1 MLHSVVKKL
10 IFVFYLAGAMAISLR
25 AQLYTPPASERV
37 DINLDAGWKFIRQDA
52 AGAQAN
58 GFDDSTW
65 TNLSLPHTWNN
76 LDGEDGGGNY
86 YRGIGWYRSHY
97 TPDASY
103 AGREF
108 FLKFD
113 GAFSVADVWINGNY
127 LGEHQGGFAAFTF
140 DVTPYINVGA
150 DNVIAV
156 KVNNAFNASIPPL
169 NADFTFFGGL
179 YRDVHLLVTHP
190 VQVSPLDFGSP
201 GIYLKTTGV
210 SSSSANLQVTAVISN
225 ATALPQTVT
234 VRTAV
239 ADAATNI
246 VATLT
251 SLVTL
256 PAQSVSNVVASASIS
271 NPHLWN
277 GLSDPYLYQTF
288 TEVRSNSTVVD
299 LVNQP
304 LGFRSYYVDPTN
316 GFFLNGRHYDLH
328 GVNMHQDW
336 LDCGWALTNAQR
348 DTNFAFV
355 KEIGATFLRFS
366 HYENIDYNYQLAD
379 QSGICVWSEVPV
391 IDYIT
396 ESPAFYTNTLQ
407 QLREMIRQRY
417 NYPSVICWSV
427 YNEITL
433 QTGPVTT
440 NLINDEVQLVG
451 QEDQTRPSTAA
462 ANTSDNDPSTMYT
475 DLIAFNKY
483 YGWYS
488 SPLNGIGAWADNIH
502 ATYPNRCIGITE
514 YGAGGSIY
522 QHSENP
528 VFPSNTSTPN
538 HPEEWENIVHETNW
552 LAMSSRPFLWCKLLW
567 NEFDFA
573 ADGRNEGDTPGRND
587 KGLATYDRRVRKD
600 AFYFYKASWTTNPMV
615 YITGHTFTNRL
626 TNLITAKVYA
636 NCDSVELLLNG
647 ASRGSVT
654 SSNCIFTWPVA
665 LLAGTNTVQAIGT
678 KDASHVTDSL
688 IWIAPTSPPSA
699 FISNPSTPTVFLK
712 DTNAILQLAAG
723 TIDFEPNMPPAVAT
737 SWSLASGPGTVT
749 FGSAGNTNTTASFT
763 TNGVYRLTFQASKG
777 SLSSSASVTVVV
789 GNVPYGPTLKAR
801 FSFDDVGPGTT
812 TPSDTSNGGASAT
825 LKMMNTLGTPTDYHG
840 APNSGVASL
849 TMGNRALDFSSATI
863 QGTSGPIAATTNANL
878 GFGNVTN
885 FTATMW
891 FKQSAQLTNNIG
903 PRMFILGNS
912 TNTDCGTPNSI
923 GMKFQDA
930 ADLWF
935 FVNTV
940 QATAAFG
947 QSLSLS
953 NWLFVAMSYDG
964 TNISLYEGT
973 DQNPAA
979 LINVTPAAGQTV
991 PLGALASL
999 DIGNRKDAAR
1009 DFAGWI
1015 DDFRFYTSGGDAS
1028 FVESVRQ
1035 SASGPGGLTA
1045 VAGNNQVSLGW
1056 NALPGA
1062 TSYNIK
1068 RSTANGGPYTI
1079 ISPAGIVTGT
1089 GYADSTATNGATY
1102 YYVVSAATSI
1112 SSAGETANSP
1122 TEAKVIM
1129 PTPPPSPVAS
1139 YNNPM
1144 YVGMT
1149 LYLTASTV
1157 PGATYNWTGPG
1168 GFASTNQNPSIN
1180 KADQRASGTYSVTA
1194 AIGGLTSSPSLV
1206 SVTINPA
1213 LIFSIQM
1220 LSGSPVLNWPF
1231 GTLQSATNIL
1241 GQWFNVAGAISPYT
1255 PVPSDRQRFYRVQLQ

>member
-1 MLHSVVKKL
+1 MFHSVFKKL
-10 IFVFYLAGAMAISLR
+10 FLVLGLMCAMAVSLR
-25 AQLYTPPASERV
+25 AQSYTPPVSERA
-37 DINLDAGWKFIRQDA
+37 DISLDASWKFIRQDV
-52 AGAQAN
+52 AGAQTN

-76 LDGEDGGGNY
+76 LDGEDGGNNY

-97 TPDASY
+97 TPDVSY

-113 GAFSVADVWINGNY
+113 GAFSVADVWVNGNY
-127 LGEHQGGFAAFTF
+127 LGEHQGGFATFVF
-140 DVTPYINVGA
+140 DVTPYIHVGA

-190 VQVSPLDFGSP
+190 VQISPLDYGSP

-225 ATALPQTVT
+225 ATTLPQTVT
-234 VRTAV
+234 VRTLV
-239 ADAATNI
+239 TDAATNV

-251 SLVTL
+251 NLVTL
-256 PAQSVSNVVASASIS
+256 PPQSVSNVIASTSIAS
-271 NPHLWN
+271 PHLWN
-277 GLSDPYLYQTF
+277 GLSDPYMYQAF

-348 DTNFAFV
+348 DANFAV
-355 KEIGATFLRFS
+355 LKEIGATFLRFS
-366 HYENIDYNYQLAD
+366 HYENTDYNYQLAD
-379 QSGICVWSEVPV
+379 QNGVCVWSEVPV

-417 NYPSVICWSV
+417 NHPSVICWSV

-433 QTGPVTT
+433 QAGPVTT

-451 QEDQTRPSTAA
+451 QEDQTRPSAAA
-462 ANTSDNDPSTMYT
+462 ANTSDNDPSTVPP

-502 ATYPNRCIGITE
+502 AAYPNRCIGITE
-514 YGAGGSIY
+514 YGAGGSAY

-552 LAMSSRPFLWCKLLW
+552 LAMASRPFLWCKLLW

-587 KGLATYDRRVRKD
+587 KGLVTYDRQVRKD
-600 AFYFYKASWTTNPMV
+600 AFYFYKANWTTNPMV

-636 NCDSVELLLNG
+636 NCDSVELFVNG
-647 ASRGSVT
+647 TSQGSVT
-654 SSNCIFTWPVA
+654 SSNCIFTWPAV
-665 LLAGTNTVQAIGT
+665 LFAGTNVVQAIGV
-678 KDASHVTDSL
+678 KGASNVTDSL
-688 IWIAPTSPPSA
+688 TWIAPTSPPAVFVTSPA
-699 FISNPSTPTVFLK
+699 TPTIFLK
-712 DTNAILQLAAG
+712 DTNAVLQLAASA
-723 TIDFEPNMPPAVAT
+723 IDFEPGMPPAVT
-737 SWSLASGPGTVT
+737 IGWSLASGSGTVT
-749 FGSAGNTNTTASFT
+749 FGNAGATNTIANFS
-763 TNGVYRLTFQASKG
+763 TNGVYHLTFQALKG
-777 SLSSSASVTVVV
+777 GLSSSISVTVVV
-789 GNVPYGPTLKAR
+789 GNVPYGPALKAR
-801 FSFDDVGPGTT
+801 FSFDDAGPGTT
-812 TPSDTSNGGASAT
+812 TSSDTSSGGASAA
-825 LKMMNTLGTPTDYHG
+825 LKMMNNTGTPTDYHG
-840 APNSGVASL
+840 APNSGVAGL
-849 TMGNRALDFSSATI
+849 TTGSRALDFSSATV
-863 QGTSGPIAATTNANL
+863 QGGSGPIAATTNANL
-878 GFGNVTN
+878 GFGNITS

-891 FKQSAQLTNNIG
+891 FKQSVQLTNNIG

-912 TNTDCGTPNSI
+912 TNSDCGTANSI

-930 ADLWF
+930 NDLSF

-947 QSLSLS
+947 ASLPLG
-953 NWLFVAMSYDG
+953 NWLFVAISYDG
-964 TNISLYEGT
+964 TNISLYEGS
-973 DQNPAA
+973 DQNPAV
-979 LINVTPAAGQTV
+979 LISTTPAAGQTV

-999 DIGNRKDAAR
+999 DIGNRKDGTR

-1015 DDFRFYTSGGDAS
+1015 DDFRFYTGGGDAS

-1035 SASGPGGLTA
+1035 SAAGPAGLTA
-1045 VAGNNQVSLGW
+1045 LPGNDQVTLGW

-1068 RSTANGGPYTI
+1068 RSTASGGPYTV
-1079 ISPAGIVTGT
+1079 ISTAGSVTGT
-1089 GYADSTATNGATY
+1089 SYTDSTAANGTTY
-1102 YYVVSAATSI
+1102 YYVVSAVTSI
-1112 SSAGETANSP
+1112 SGASETANSP
-1122 TEAKVIM
+1122 TEAKVTL
-1129 PTPPPSPVAS
+1129 PTPPPAPVAS

-1144 YVGMT
+1144 YAGMT
-1149 LYLTASTV
+1149 LYLTASTI
-1157 PGATYNWTGPG
+1157 PGATYSWTGPG
-1168 GFASTNQNPSIN
+1168 EFASTNQNPSIV
-1180 KADQRASGTYSVTA
+1180 KADQSMSGTYGVTA

-1206 SVTINPA
+1206 SVTVNPPLA
-1213 LIFSIQM
+1213 FSIQV
-1220 LSGSPVLNWPF
+1220 LSGNPVLTWPF
-1231 GTLQSATNIL
+1231 GMLQSTTNIL
-1241 GQWFNVAGAISPYT
+1241 GQWFNVAGATSPYKPT
-1255 PVPSDRQRFYRVQLQ
+1255 PSDQQRFYRVQLQ